1 MLKDSIKIEN
11 LRLPTVISVF
21 LAEALMIL
29 IEPGTNLYKPIVS
42 FFLLKPTLDFTNV
55 PEFYKLFNSSSLQYK
70 LERKWILNILV
81 SSCRTSLDYR
91 LYEKRFVYRQLM
103 SIYNSKMSDLDI
115 KLSILSLI
123 YKTSKCKFSLI
134 DLIKRHY
141 LLIWLTNI
149 TEQCLLIKSTNTNN
163 NQQTEINI
171 LYKLIQIYILIWNQ
185 LGSTRTV
192 KATTTNDDDDDDDN
206 EQQEQIVTPPLTFLN
221 QMFILM
227 KIFLAKLVAN
237 HLKIMELKFEFIS
250 EEKNNNNNN
259 SINLGRLVIRNFFK
273 VKRQIIENLKIYN
286 LNLINS
292 ESSDN
297 LDNELNNLNEKDLTY
312 ENIDE
317 KIQLRKRVCSGEFND
332 INIVKKK
339 LKTN

>member
-1 MLKDSIKIEN
+1 LISLLKDSIKIEN

-29 IEPGTNLYKPIVS
+29 IEPGTSLYKPIVS

-149 TEQCLLIKSTNTNN
+149 TEQCLLNKSTNNNNN
-163 NQQTEINI
+163 NQQTDINI
-171 LYKLIQIYILIWNQ
+171 FYKLIQIYILIWNQ

-192 KATTTNDDDDDDDN
+192 KATTND
-206 EQQEQIVTPPLTFLN
+206 EQQIVTPPLTFLN

-250 EEKNNNNNN
+250 EENNNNHNN

-286 LNLINS
+286 LNLMISS

-297 LDNELNNLNEKDLTY
+297 LDNELNNLDEKDLTY

-317 KIQLRKRVCSGEFND
+317 KIQLRKRVCSGELNG
-332 INIVKKK
+332 IVKKK